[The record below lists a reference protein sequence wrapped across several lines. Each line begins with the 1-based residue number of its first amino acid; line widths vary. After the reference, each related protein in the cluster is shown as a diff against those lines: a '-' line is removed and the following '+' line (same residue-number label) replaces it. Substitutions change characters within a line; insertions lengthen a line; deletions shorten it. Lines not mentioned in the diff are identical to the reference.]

1 MRKRGSEVTFTNN
14 YEEKVKAKDVRLTLK
29 DGESVKVVICT
40 TEDYYQY
47 PAHNDFNHG
56 IFPQACHE
64 ENCPLCAVAALGDEF
79 KALKVR
85 DRYKFAFYVIDQDK
99 IMAFDATAG
108 QAKKLKDQITE
119 DYYEDIEFG
128 AVFTFKRVGNGKDTS
143 YTLSLIS
150 ERKLTAKDKE
160 AIEKYKGYHIP
171 DEFFE
176 DITEPVMKG
185 YVYKLLEEKA
195 GIDVRAMFPDAAE
208 EMAKLNKD
216 DENATPT
223 TPAGDD
229 NELPFNP

>member
-1 MRKRGSEVTFTNN
+1 MGKRGSEATFKTNS
-14 YEEKVKAKDVRLTLK
+14 EKVKAKDVRLTLK

-79 KALKVR
+79 KALKVK
-85 DRYKFAFYVIDQDK
+85 DRYKFAFYVVDQDK

-108 QAKKLKDQITE
+108 QAKKLKSQLDE
-119 DYYEDIEFG
+119 YAEDIEFG
-128 AVFTFKRVGNGKDTS
+128 AVFTFKRTGNAKETDYS
-143 YTLSLIS
+143 LSLIS
-150 ERKLTAKDKE
+150 ERKYTAKDKE

-185 YVYKLLEEKA
+185 YIYKTLEEKA
-195 GIDVRAMFPDAAE
+195 GIDVTAMFPDAAE
-208 EMAKLNKD
+208 EMAKLKKE
-216 DENATPT
+216 DEEDVRPT

-229 NELPFNP
+229 DTLPFNP

>member
-1 MRKRGSEVTFTNN
+1 MGKRGSEATFKTNS
-14 YEEKVKAKDVRLTLK
+14 EKVKAKDVRLTLK
-29 DGESVKVVICT
+29 DGESVKVIICT

-79 KALKVR
+79 KALKVK
-85 DRYKFAFYVIDQDK
+85 DRYKFAFYVVDQDK

-108 QAKKLKDQITE
+108 QAKKLKSQLDE
-119 DYYEDIEFG
+119 YKEDIEFG
-128 AVFTFKRVGNGKDTS
+128 AVFTFKRTGTAKDTDYS
-143 YTLSLIS
+143 LSLIS
-150 ERKLTAKDKE
+150 ERKYTAKDKE

-195 GIDVRAMFPDAAE
+195 GIDVTAMFPDAAE

-216 DENATPT
+216 DENVTPI

>member
-1 MRKRGSEVTFTNN
+1 MI
-14 YEEKVKAKDVRLTLK
+14 LK
-29 DGESVKVVICT
+29 ENESVKVVVCT

-64 ENCPLCAVAALGDEF
+64 ENCPLCAVAALGDKF

-99 IMAFDATAG
+99 IMALDAPAG
-108 QAKKLKDQITE
+108 LAKKLKSQLDE
-119 DYYEDIEFG
+119 YKEDIEFG
-128 AVFTFKRVGNGKDTS
+128 AVFTLKKTGKFTETNYS
-143 YTLSLIS
+143 LNLIS

-185 YVYKLLEEKA
+185 YVYKLLEEKY
-195 GIDVRAMFPDAAE
+195 GIDITAMFPDAAE
-208 EMAKLNKD
+208 EMAKLKKE
-216 DENATPT
+216 DEEGVRPI